1 MWPQISLF
9 ISGVVS
15 LALLPLI
22 TPLLYYLPKPALSI
36 VVIFAVAKVRPL
48 PVCHA
53 VYRWPLLP
61 VRCTLY
67 T

>member
-36 VVIFAVAKVRPL
+36 VVIFAVAKVRPSL
-48 PVCHA
+48 YA
-53 VYRWPLLP
+53 TQ
-61 VRCTLY
+61 CTDGRFSL
-67 T
+67 